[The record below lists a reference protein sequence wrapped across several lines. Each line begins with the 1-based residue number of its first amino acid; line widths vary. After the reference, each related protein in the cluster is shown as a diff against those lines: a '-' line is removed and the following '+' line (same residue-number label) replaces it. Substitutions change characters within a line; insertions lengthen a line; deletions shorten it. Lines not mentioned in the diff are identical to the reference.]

1 MKVSRRKKK
10 TLLKKSI
17 AALFL
22 IAVVVLLVIFAQ
34 NVDWTEVLHAILAYN
49 RQVVYLIAG
58 LVAIS
63 YLLYGVYDLLGR
75 AYCRHPLPRL
85 QVLLVS
91 MICYAFNFTL
101 GAWVGGVGMRFRL
114 YSRLGLKSSTITKMF
129 SLSIATNWLGYILLA
144 GGVFAFGPL
153 HMPGNWVIG
162 DVALRLIGYTL
173 LLVIVGYLW
182 SCAFSHRRRLS
193 FRGMKFS
200 LPSLKMAFL
209 QLLVSSLNWLIMG
222 GIIWL
227 LLGQKADFIM
237 VFGVLLIASI
247 ACLVA
252 NVPAGIGVLEAIFLA
267 LLAGRPFTH
276 GEIIAALLA
285 YRALYYIAPLIVAL
299 GPYLWLE
306 GRARKLRA
314 KNLQALAEMP
324 EETR

>member
-1 MKVSRRKKK
+1 MNVRSRKKK
-10 TLLKKSI
+10 SLLKKSV
-17 AALFL
+17 ATLFL
-22 IAVVVLLVIFAQ
+22 TAVVALLTIFAQ
-34 NVDWTEVLHAILAYN
+34 KVDWTEVLQAIRGYN

-58 LVAIS
+58 LVAGS

-182 SCAFSHRRRLS
+182 LCAFSHRRRLS
-193 FRGMKFS
+193 LRGMKLS
-200 LPSLKMAFL
+200 LPSLTMAFL
-209 QLLVSSLNWLIMG
+209 QLLASSLNWLMMG
-222 GIIWL
+222 AIIWL
-227 LLGQKADFIM
+227 LLGQRVDFIV

-252 NVPAGIGVLEAIFLA
+252 NVPAGIGVLEAVFMA

-285 YRALYYIAPLIVAL
+285 YRAMYYIAPLIVAL
-299 GPYLWLE
+299 VPYLWLE
-306 GRARKLRA
+306 GRARKLRV
-314 KNLQALAEMP
+314 KNLQALAKMP
-324 EETR
+324 EEPR

>member
-1 MKVSRRKKK
+1 MNVRSRKKK
-10 TLLKKSI
+10 SLLKKSV
-17 AALFL
+17 ATLFL
-22 IAVVVLLVIFAQ
+22 TAVVALLTIFAQ
-34 NVDWTEVLHAILAYN
+34 KVDWTEVLQAIRGYN

-58 LVAIS
+58 LVAGS

-182 SCAFSHRRRLS
+182 LCAFSHRRRLS
-193 FRGMKFS
+193 LRGMKLS
-200 LPSLKMAFL
+200 LPSLTMAFL
-209 QLLVSSLNWLIMG
+209 QLLASSLNWLMMG
-222 GIIWL
+222 AIIWL
-227 LLGQKADFIM
+227 LLGQRVDFIV

-252 NVPAGIGVLEAIFLA
+252 NVPAGIGVLEAVFMA

-285 YRALYYIAPLIVAL
+285 YRAMYYIAPLIVAL

-306 GRARKLRA
+306 GRARKLRI
-314 KNLQALAEMP
+314 KNLQALAKMP
-324 EETR
+324 EEPR

>member
-1 MKVSRRKKK
+1 MNVRSRKKK
-10 TLLKKSI
+10 SLLKKSV
-17 AALFL
+17 ATLFL
-22 IAVVVLLVIFAQ
+22 TAVVALLTIFAQ
-34 NVDWTEVLHAILAYN
+34 KVDWTEVLQAIRGYN

-58 LVAIS
+58 LVAGS

-182 SCAFSHRRRLS
+182 LCAFSHRRRLS
-193 FRGMKFS
+193 LRGMKLS
-200 LPSLKMAFL
+200 LPSLTMAFL
-209 QLLVSSLNWLIMG
+209 QLLASSLNWLMMG
-222 GIIWL
+222 AIIWL
-227 LLGQKADFIM
+227 LLGQRVDFIV

-252 NVPAGIGVLEAIFLA
+252 NVPAGIGVLEAVFMA

-285 YRALYYIAPLIVAL
+285 YRAMYYITPLIVAL

-306 GRARKLRA
+306 GRARKLRI
-314 KNLQALAEMP
+314 KNLQALAKMP
-324 EETR
+324 EEPR